1 MPEVDEPISDEHML
15 MEKVSL
21 KQEEYLETLDKMF
34 PNTKQGTLK
43 YYKFSSPYIFYWLF
57 LYI

>member
-1 MPEVDEPISDEHML
+1 MQDASMQEVDESMSEEDLL
-15 MEKVSL
+15 MEQESL

-43 YYKFSSPYIFYWLF
+43 
-57 LYI
+57 

>member
-1 MPEVDEPISDEHML
+1 MSEEDLL
-15 MEKVSL
+15 MEQVSL

-43 YYKFSSPYIFYWLF
+43 YYKFSSPYIFYCLF